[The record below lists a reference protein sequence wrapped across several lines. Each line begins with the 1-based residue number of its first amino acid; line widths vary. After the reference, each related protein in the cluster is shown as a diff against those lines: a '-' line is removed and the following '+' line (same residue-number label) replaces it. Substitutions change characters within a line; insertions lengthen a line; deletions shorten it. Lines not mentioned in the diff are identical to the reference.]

1 MRVLFYNWVSPFDP
15 EKRGGGVSAYER
27 ALAAVLKTEGIEA
40 GWLNSGLA
48 QDLRPGPPRWE
59 AGGPGQFCLVNARP
73 FAPSHLSF
81 GDPEQISHPPT
92 EAAFAACLAATGPW
106 DVIHFNNLEG
116 LPAEALKIARAHAAR
131 VVVMLHNYY
140 PFCPQVNLWF
150 QERESCTTDRG
161 GAACGACLL
170 HPPPSRRRLALAL
183 AQKLSVQTGPRG
195 LRLYRRGT
203 AVLRT
208 IRAIRAGRQAGRP
221 PEIPVLAQAQ
231 SRALAGRR
239 ARMVELLNTHCDVIL
254 CVSERVRVLA
264 ADFGLRRDLLAVC
277 RIGTPDAA
285 RPPAPPR
292 PLLDDRGHL
301 TLAYAGYMR
310 RDKGFFFLL
319 EALEQLPAD
328 LAPRISLVLAARLS
342 DPALRPRL
350 LALGQRLGGLTWAN
364 GYQREDLD
372 RILAPASLG
381 VVPVL
386 WEDNLPQV
394 ALEMHLRGLA
404 LLTSDRGGAHE
415 PGNCPALTFPAGDI
429 AAFHQR
435 LAAVLQGE
443 ITRADYGKGGAAPPD
458 LQSHLRALRQHW
470 QSGEIQSGVEST
482 SQALEAKAA
491 SLP

>member
-27 ALAAVLKTEGIEA
+27 ALAPALVADGIEA

-59 AGGPGQFCLVNARP
+59 RTGPGQFRLVNARP

-116 LPAEALKIARAHAAR
+116 LPAGALKIARAHGAR

-150 QERESCTTDRG
+150 QERESCASDRG
-161 GAACGACLL
+161 GAACGQCLL
-170 HPPPSRRRLALAL
+170 HPPSSRRRLALAVSAAML
-183 AQKLSVQTGPRG
+183 ERGGLRG
-195 LRLYRRGT
+195 LRLYRRSTGL
-203 AVLRT
+203 LRAL
-208 IRAIRAGRQAGRP
+208 RARRQPPGRSLPGVPALPGP
-221 PEIPVLAQAQ
+221 
-231 SRALAGRR
+231 RALALQGRR
-239 ARMVELLNTHCDVIL
+239 AAMIGLLNAHADALL
-254 CVSERVRVLA
+254 CVSERVRMLA
-264 ADFGLRRDLLAVC
+264 SDFGLRRDLLAVC

-292 PLLDDRGHL
+292 PLLDAKGHL

-319 EALEQLPAD
+319 EALERLPGR

-350 LALGQRLGGLTWAN
+350 LALGQKLGGLTWAN

-458 LQSHLRALRQHW
+458 MQSHLRALRQHW
-470 QSGEIQSGVEST
+470 QPPETQPKVALT
-482 SQALEAKAA
+482 SQALKAKAA